1 MSELS
6 TIGFIGLGTMGQAMA
21 RNLIK
26 GGFAVGG
33 YDIAEAAMAA
43 LAEAAGRAASSPRE
57 AAEGADLV
65 IAMLPNTPHVEQAL
79 QGADGVDGVDVLV
92 NAAGATF
99 EVGVSQVLFEVDRQ
113 LPVIV
118 MFDITAD
125 GQRFIIPVPTEE
137 QANLPI
143 TIVTNWQQ
151 ALVD

>member
-1 MSELS
+1 MWS
-6 TIGFIGLGTMGQAMA
+6 TDGKEIFYISGNKI
-21 RNLIK
+21 
-26 GGFAVGG
+26 
-33 YDIAEAAMAA
+33 MAA
-43 LAEAAGRAASSPRE
+43 PVQTTS
-57 AAEGADLV
+57 
-65 IAMLPNTPHVEQAL
+65 L
-79 QGADGVDGVDVLV
+79 QD
-92 NAAGATF
+92 GATF

-151 ALVD
+151 ALVE